1 MFKSIILILALILPA
16 SASEAASRIFTERTN
31 SNEVSNCGWFL
42 SSDGCMREQWRI
54 RLHRVRKPAHH
65 RKAPKVFG
73 ANDSVLPAPGLSSRS
88 PERQPLLTTL
98 QNDVWSMALQQ
109 CWRDYET
116 F

>member
-1 MFKSIILILALILPA
+1 MTRTFILILALILPA

-42 SSDGCMREQWRI
+42 SADGCVREQWRI
-54 RLHRVRKPAHH
+54 RLHRVRHGTH
-65 RKAPKVFG
+65 RRKAPKVSG
-73 ANDSVLPAPGLSSRS
+73 ANDSVLPAPGLGSRS
-88 PERQPLLTTL
+88 SERQPLLTAL

-116 F
+116 